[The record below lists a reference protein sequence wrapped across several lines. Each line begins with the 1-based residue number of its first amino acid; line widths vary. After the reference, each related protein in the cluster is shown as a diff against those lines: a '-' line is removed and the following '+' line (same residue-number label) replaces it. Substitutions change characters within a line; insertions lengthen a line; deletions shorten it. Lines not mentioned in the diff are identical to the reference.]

1 MTDSSAPRIEVNGRT
16 TEADPLLFE
25 MMSGQGHFTAMQ
37 VRGGRVRGLDLH
49 LDRLDA
55 ATRELFGAELDGEL
69 VRGRI
74 RHALRERSQDA
85 AVRVYVYHPE
95 PGDGPV
101 TVVTVRPPVPEP
113 EAAQRLRSV
122 AYQRPAAHLKHLGG
136 FGQRYHL
143 SRVQQEGF
151 DEALLV
157 APDGAVAEGAITN
170 IGFVKD
176 ETVIWPDAPALPGIT
191 MLVLR
196 RELDRAGMPVDT
208 APGTHGRLG
217 LLRGGLRLQLPRGCR
232 RLGDRRHTV
241 SGGYG
246 AGAHGAEPVP
256 GRARGT
262 RSDHRRAAVPK
273 RGGRRHV
280 RRLDH
285 LACRVCSGAYRPQGR
300 ALFGGTALP
309 GRGAGRRLKTWATEK
324 APRSSPPSS
333 EPSA

>member
-1 MTDSSAPRIEVNGRT
+1 MTDSTAPRIEINGRA

-25 MMSGQGHFTAMQ
+25 MLSGQGHFTAMQ
-37 VRGGRVRGLDLH
+37 VRTGRVRGLDLH
-49 LDRLDA
+49 LHRLDV
-55 ATRELFGAELDGEL
+55 ATRELFGVGLDGEL
-69 VRGRI
+69 VRDRI

-113 EAAQRLRSV
+113 GTAQRLRSV

-176 ETVIWPDAPALPGIT
+176 GKVIWPDAPALLGTT

-196 RELDRAGMPVDT
+196 RELDRAGVPWTQRPVHT
-208 APGTHGRLG
+208 
-217 LLRGGLRLQLPRGCR
+217 
-232 RLGDRRHTV
+232 GDMASFEGAFV
-241 SGGYG
+241 SNSQGI
-246 AGAHGAEPVP
+246 
-256 GRARGT
+256 
-262 RSDHRRAAVPK
+262 AAVSAIDDMRYPADTEL
-273 RGGRRHV
+273 V
-280 RRLDH
+280 RTVRSLYH
-285 LACRVCSGAYRPQGR
+285 A
-300 ALFGGTALP
+300 
-309 GRGAGRRLKTWATEK
+309 
-324 APRSSPPSS
+324 APWD
-333 EPSA
+333 EI

>member
-1 MTDSSAPRIEVNGRT
+1 MLIMTDSSAPRIEINGRG

-25 MMSGQGHFTAMQ
+25 MLSGQGHFTAMQ

-49 LDRLDA
+49 LKRLDA
-55 ATRELFGAELDGEL
+55 ATRELFGVELDGEL

-113 EAAQRLRSV
+113 EAAKRLRSV

-143 SRVQQEGF
+143 DRVRQEGY

-157 APDGAVAEGAITN
+157 APDGAVAEGATTN
-170 IGFVKD
+170 IGFIEGATIV
-176 ETVIWPDAPALPGIT
+176 WPDAPALQGTT

-196 RELDRAGMPVDT
+196 RELDRAGIPWTQRPVHTDDLASFDGAFVSNSQGVAAVSAIDDT
-208 APGTHGRLG
+208 RYPADTELVR
-217 LLRGGLRLQLPRGCR
+217 
-232 RLGDRRHTV
+232 TV
-241 SGGYG
+241 RSLYG
-246 AGAHGAEPVP
+246 A
-256 GRARGT
+256 
-262 RSDHRRAAVPK
+262 
-273 RGGRRHV
+273 
-280 RRLDH
+280 
-285 LACRVCSGAYRPQGR
+285 
-300 ALFGGTALP
+300 
-309 GRGAGRRLKTWATEK
+309 
-324 APRSSPPSS
+324 APWD
-333 EPSA
+333 EI

>member
-1 MTDSSAPRIEVNGRT
+1 MTDPSTPRIEVNGRT

-49 LDRLDA
+49 LQRLDA
-55 ATRELFGAELDGEL
+55 ATRELFGMGLDGEL

-143 SRVQQEGF
+143 DLVRQEGF

-170 IGFVKD
+170 VGFVEG
-176 ETVIWPDAPALPGIT
+176 ETVIWPDAPALLGTT

-196 RELDRAGMPVDT
+196 RELDRAGMPWTQRPVHIHDV
-208 APGTHGRLG
+208 ASFEGAF
-217 LLRGGLRLQLPRGCR
+217 
-232 RLGDRRHTV
+232 V
-241 SGGYG
+241 SNSQGV
-246 AGAHGAEPVP
+246 AAVSAID
-256 GRARGT
+256 GT
-262 RSDHRRAAVPK
+262 RFPADAELVRTVRSLYRAAPW
-273 RGGRRHV
+273 
-280 RRLDH
+280 D
-285 LACRVCSGAYRPQGR
+285 
-300 ALFGGTALP
+300 
-309 GRGAGRRLKTWATEK
+309 EI
-324 APRSSPPSS
+324 
-333 EPSA
+333 